1 MAEATNPNSDPDPD
15 IKSPETIIDWA
26 GTVTENIFNGV
37 TSFFVS
43 WTPSSMVSNLVL
55 GAVEKVTN
63 NPMIQ
68 AKLKKFEE
76 MGEKFMPKM
85 PPIPAIPGAAAP
97 IPGAAA
103 AIPGAAAAAIPAI
116 HKGGSSVKLPKNTFK
131 RRIQSTLKNYHKT
144 NNLSLL
150 KREIKQ
156 FTKRIKVN

>member
-1 MAEATNPNSDPDPD
+1 MEAELLTNNKSLLNINNNCQELKN
-15 IKSPETIIDWA
+15 IKYKTM
-26 GTVTENIFNGV
+26 IFNGV

-85 PPIPAIPGAAAP
+85 PPIPAIPGAAAAP

-103 AIPGAAAAAIPAI
+103 AAPIPAI
-116 HKGGSSVKLPKNTFK
+116 HKGGGSIKLPQNTFK